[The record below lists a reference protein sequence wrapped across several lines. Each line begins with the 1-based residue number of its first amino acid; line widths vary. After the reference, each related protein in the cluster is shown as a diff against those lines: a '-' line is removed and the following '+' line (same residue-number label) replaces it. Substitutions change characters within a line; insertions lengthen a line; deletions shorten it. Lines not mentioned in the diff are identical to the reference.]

1 VDHTEYG
8 DIAKMFAEFALTLH
22 NERGFHETVE
32 SVVTFALHAVD
43 CDHASLVL
51 VRKGHLEVAAAT
63 DTLAEH
69 AIRMQLARG
78 EGPCL
83 AGIADRASIHVPDT
97 HTDPRWPDWAAG
109 MAELGLRSVLSVH
122 VHAGTSTTGALNL
135 VAKRPNAFGPDDEA
149 VAHILARHA
158 AVAVATAQQQATL
171 ALAIDARK
179 VVGQAQG
186 ILMERYDLDA
196 DKAFAVLRRYSQ
208 QNNLKL
214 SEVARRLIA
223 TRRLPESRTSRPT
236 SEPDPAGAATLGERS
251 VTGMGVGTGL
261 A

>member
-1 VDHTEYG
+1 MDHPEYG
-8 DIAKMFAEFALTLH
+8 DIAKLFAEFALNLH
-22 NERGFHETVE
+22 NERGVHETVE
-32 SVVTFALHAVD
+32 SVVNFAVHAVG

-51 VRKGHLEVAAAT
+51 VRKGKPEVAAAT

-69 AIRMQLARG
+69 AIRMQLIRG

-83 AGIADRASIHVPDT
+83 AGIADRTSIHVPDT

-158 AVAVATAQQQATL
+158 AVAVATAQQQASL
-171 ALAIDARK
+171 SLAIDARK
-179 VVGQAQG
+179 IVGQAQG

-223 TRRLPESRTSRPT
+223 TRRLPDSPKPSPTVEPRRPATS
-236 SEPDPAGAATLGERS
+236 GERT
-251 VTGMGVGTGL
+251 VTGMGVGTGP